1 MYNNFILLAKKWK
14 DLLQYWENTERLL
27 SGEVDASY
35 KEHLLRKKIK
45 IITFVIFGFA
55 LGMSGRKFYD
65 SYLAVCFNVLQ
76 F

>member
-35 KEHLLRKKIK
+35 KEHLLRRKIK

-55 LGMSGRKFYD
+55 LGVYMEEDFMI
-65 SYLAVCFNVLQ
+65 AFNVLQ